1 MEKHSFL
8 TDFGGKGILE
18 QKRWVVKPGEPGG
31 LDSDRSGSLP

>member
-18 QKRWVVKPGEPGG
+18 QKRWVVKAWWAWRPWQW
-31 LDSDRSGSLP
+31 